1 VTLKDL
7 GDVIVAVGA
16 VCGALL
22 LIAAVVRFVV
32 LRPLK
37 TWITADLAPK
47 ILVPLQAIQTEV
59 TENEGR
65 SLKDAV
71 VRTEHRITT
80 LDKRFNDHITLHGQ
94 VLKTEETLD
103 GG

>member
-1 VTLKDL
+1 MTLKDL

-37 TWITADLAPK
+37 TWITKDLAPK
-47 ILVPLQAIQTEV
+47 ILEPLHAVKAEV

-71 VRTEHRITT
+71 VRIESRQAT
-80 LDKRFNDHITLHGQ
+80 LTSRFDDHITLHGQ
-94 VLKTEETLD
+94 VLKTEEEPPS
-103 GG
+103 

>member
-37 TWITADLAPK
+37 TWITKDLAPK
-47 ILVPLQAIQTEV
+47 ILEPLHVVKDEV
-59 TENEGR
+59 TENKGL

-71 VRTEHRITT
+71 VRVESRVGT
-80 LDKRFNDHITLHGQ
+80 LSARFDDHITLHGQ
-94 VLKTEETLD
+94 VLKTEGDETS
-103 GG
+103 